1 MSDNVD
7 NFGNTV
13 FRVMLR
19 MRIWPGMED
28 EFEQVWHE
36 VGSAIAKNPA
46 NVTQWLCRSE
56 TDAVYYIISD
66 WVGESEFREFET
78 SDRHREFRQMLQP
91 YRASGSM
98 TTMQITMQ
106 LAGAASAAT
115 QSPRD
120 GGVRALVYYAT
131 QDSTSIE
138 KSYHQVSRELAG
150 VPGLCGNEL
159 LHSVHDPT
167 RFIVL
172 SRWSEL
178 AAFQQWESGSS
189 HRNGAAPMRRF
200 EDTRLD
206 RPFGLYRVEAEH

>member
-1 MSDNVD
+1 
-7 NFGNTV
+7 
-13 FRVMLR
+13 
-19 MRIWPGMED
+19 
-28 EFEQVWHE
+28 
-36 VGSAIAKNPA
+36 
-46 NVTQWLCRSE
+46 
-56 TDAVYYIISD
+56 
-66 WVGESEFREFET
+66 
-78 SDRHREFRQMLQP
+78 MLQP

-106 LAGAASAAT
+106 LPGAASAAT

-138 KSYHQVSRELAG
+138 EGYHKVSRELAG